1 MGAGEFLQKRIL
13 AIRKG
18 HMKEQEAINSFIIYL
33 TNNTEHLSTLQG
45 IQQTEINN
53 VHSLFFR
60 VFTPVEELVNDL
72 EVTIHFD

>member
-1 MGAGEFLQKRIL
+1 
-13 AIRKG
+13 
-18 HMKEQEAINSFIIYL
+18 MKEQEAINSFIIYL